1 MKVQWNKVTWYSKT
15 IALAIFIVWPFIFFC
30 LGMLYGSAKQYER
43 DALAALQKVFVAPSL
58 TATKV
63 IDYVPSAP
71 AENANLVDGSC
82 WTNSIAAPFRGDAWR
97 CTVGNNIHDPCFQIP
112 GNANLLCDPN
122 FGNIADTSPVILS
135 LVKPLPKPGKI
146 PAPRSPADGAWLIKI
161 KGGILCSPFTGTLPF
176 SDKGDVATY
185 GCSDKRLIFG
195 INADKKIWTAKVGS
209 LDAATKSF
217 PPPLINLATVPIAVV
232 WK

>member
-1 MKVQWNKVTWYSKT
+1 MKIEWNKVTRFSAT
-15 IALAIFIVWPFIFFC
+15 MALVLFLALPFYGFW
-30 LGMLYGSAKQYER
+30 LGKLYGSTKQYER
-43 DALAALQKVFVAPSL
+43 DMFTELERVSLKPEL

-122 FGNIADTSPVILS
+122 FGNSSDTSPVILS

-146 PAPRSPADGAWLIKI
+146 PAPGSPADGAWLIKL